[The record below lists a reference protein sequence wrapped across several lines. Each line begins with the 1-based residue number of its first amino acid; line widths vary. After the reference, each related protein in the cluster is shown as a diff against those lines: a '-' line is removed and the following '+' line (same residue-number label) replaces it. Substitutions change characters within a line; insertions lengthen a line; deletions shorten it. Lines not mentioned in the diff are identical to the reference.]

1 MSTGEVDDGLVG
13 LVAAALSVSDNY
25 CNIHSSCLCI
35 RVKLMDID
43 HDCVVVVV
51 VIVYHSCNHYNW
63 SFGRKIASSSL
74 SVDGGIGSV
83 YSLNIAPCGPW
94 QGSLCLLFRP

>member
-1 MSTGEVDDGLVG
+1 MSTGVVDDGLIC

-51 VIVYHSCNHYNW
+51 VCHSCNHYNW
-63 SFGRKIASSSL
+63 SFRRKIASSSL
-74 SVDGGIGSV
+74 SADGGIGSV

-94 QGSLCLLFRP
+94 QGSLFLVFRP

>member
-1 MSTGEVDDGLVG
+1 MT
-13 LVAAALSVSDNY
+13 
-25 CNIHSSCLCI
+25 
-35 RVKLMDID
+35 
-43 HDCVVVVV
+43 VVVVV
-51 VIVYHSCNHYNW
+51 VHHSCNHYNW

-94 QGSLCLLFRP
+94 QGSLFLVSRP